1 MVDQASTPRFSI
13 AETALIPAPGMTLP
27 TGLSFSLD
35 DAHLTYLLGTPSDL
49 TQSLWALQTATGAT
63 QVLFEPPGG
72 GTRENALSLTEELRR
87 QRERSRAIGVTS
99 YARAERAER
108 LLVPLPDGLWALD
121 GPGSAWRRAVPWGDA
136 QEPVLSPAGDRVAFV
151 RDGEVYV
158 ASVEG
163 GTGEAAKVLPRQI
176 TSGAREAGM
185 TNGLAEYI
193 AQEELGRHDG
203 FWWSPDGR
211 WIAFEQVDER
221 HIPPYVIAHLSAE
234 TIGPEAYEEHRY
246 PFAGAHNAHVRL
258 GVVPAGDGADGGVE
272 RDGDR
277 AEGTPVWMDLEVGEE
292 AYLAR
297 VFWWRDGDL
306 GGVIVNRPQKAL
318 WLVRWDRATGERTT
332 VLHEQS
338 ELWIN
343 VPDHGSVQLEDGA
356 FVWASERSGYRH
368 LYVFDR
374 SGGLQRQL
382 TGGEWVVD
390 DLLAVDADNG
400 IVYFTGNRDDPRE
413 KHLYA
418 VPLAGGD
425 LRRITQ
431 EPGMHDVVINH
442 QHTQFVDTWSALD
455 RPPTV
460 TLRALADGAQLHSL
474 PLPADPR
481 AEAFGLR
488 PPELVTLQSRGGQVL
503 YGAVYRP
510 DASRFGPGPYP
521 TIVSVYG
528 GPHAQEITNS
538 WGRMTANLNLQY
550 LREMGFLI
558 FRLDNRGSAR
568 RGLRFESALAR
579 QFGRVEVEDQVDGVR
594 WLVAQ
599 GLTDPQRVGVT
610 GWSYGGYMALMC
622 LAKAP
627 DVFQV
632 AVAGAPVT
640 DYAGYDTAYTERY
653 LETPATNAEGYA
665 QTNVLT
671 HVDAIRGKLLL
682 IHGMVDENVH
692 FRHSARLVAALIRA
706 GKPFETLFFPDE
718 RHMLRFLPNRRYLN
732 ERIDAFFLAHL

>member
-1 MVDQASTPRFSI
+1 MVDRASTPPFSI

-27 TGLSFSLD
+27 NGFSFSPD
-35 DAHLTYLLGTPSDL
+35 DARLTYLLGTPSDP
-49 TQSLWALQTATGAT
+49 TQTLWALETAMGAT
-63 QVLFEPPGG
+63 EVLLEPPGG
-72 GTRENALSLTEELRR
+72 GVREDALSLTEELRR
-87 QRERSRAIGVTS
+87 QRGRSRATGITS
-99 YARAERAER
+99 YARAERSGR
-108 LLVPLPDGLWALD
+108 LLVPLPDGLWVLD
-121 GPGSAWRRAVPWGDA
+121 GPGRAWRRVMTGGEVR
-136 QEPVLSPAGDRVAFV
+136 EPALSPAGDHVAFV

-158 ASVEG
+158 ASIEE
-163 GTGEAAKVLPRQI
+163 GTGEAAAATEVVPRKI
-176 TSGAREAGM
+176 TSGARAAGM
-185 TNGLAEYI
+185 TNGLAEYA
-193 AQEELGRHDG
+193 AQEELDRHEG

-221 HIPPYVIAHLSAE
+221 HIPPYVIAHLGAE
-234 TIGPEAYEEHRY
+234 TTGPESYEEHRY

-258 GVVPAGDGADGGVE
+258 GVVAADDGADGGA
-272 RDGDR
+272 DGDR
-277 AEGTPVWMDLEVGEE
+277 GATVWMDLDVGEE

-306 GGVIVNRPQKAL
+306 GAVIVNRPQKAL

-332 VLHEQS
+332 VLQEQS

-343 VPDHGSVQLEDGA
+343 VPARGFIQLEDGA

-368 LYVFDR
+368 LYVFER

-390 DLLAVDADNG
+390 DLLAVDADAG
-400 IVYFTGNRDDPRE
+400 VVYFTGNRDDPRE

-442 QHTQFVDTWSALD
+442 HYTQFVDTWSALD

-460 TLRALADGAQLHSL
+460 TLRALPDGARLQSL

-481 AEAFGLR
+481 VEAFGLR
-488 PPELVTLQSRGGQVL
+488 PPELVTLRSRGGEML

-521 TIVSVYG
+521 TIVAVYG

-558 FRLDNRGSAR
+558 FMLDNRGSAR
-568 RGLRFESALAR
+568 RGLRFESGLAR
-579 QFGRVEVEDQVDGVR
+579 QFGTVEVEDQVDGVH

-599 GLTDPQRVGVT
+599 GLADPHRVGIT

-627 DVFQV
+627 DVFKV

-665 QTNVLT
+665 QTSVLT
-671 HVDAIRGKLLL
+671 HVDAIRGKLLV

-706 GKPFETLFFPDE
+706 GKLFETLFFPDE

>member
-1 MVDQASTPRFSI
+1 MTDRASTPPFSI
-13 AETALIPAPGMTLP
+13 AETALLPAPGMTLP
-27 TGLSFSLD
+27 NGFSFSLD
-35 DAHLTYLLGTPSDL
+35 DARLMYLLGTPSDP
-49 TQSLWALQTATGAT
+49 TQTLWALETATGT
-63 QVLFEPPGG
+63 TEVLFEPPGG
-72 GTRENALSLTEELRR
+72 GIRENALSLTEELRR
-87 QRERSRAIGVTS
+87 QRERSRAIGITS
-99 YARAERAER
+99 YARAERSER
-108 LLVPLPDGLWALD
+108 LVVPLPDGLWVLD
-121 GPGSAWRRAVPWGDA
+121 GPGKAWRHVVTGGDMQGPA
-136 QEPVLSPAGDRVAFV
+136 LSPAGDRVAFV

-158 ASVEG
+158 ASVE
-163 GTGEAAKVLPRQI
+163 EATQATQAAEVMPCQI
-176 TSGAREAGM
+176 TSGARKAGM
-185 TNGLAEYI
+185 TNGLAEYV
-193 AQEELGRHDG
+193 AQEELERQEG

-221 HIPPYVIAHLSAE
+221 HMPTYVIAHLGAE
-234 TIGPEAYEEHRY
+234 TTGPQAYEEHRY
-246 PFAGAHNAHVRL
+246 PFAGAQNARCRL
-258 GVVPAGDGADGGVE
+258 GVVAADDDGG
-272 RDGDR
+272 GD
-277 AEGTPVWMDLEVGEE
+277 APVWMDLDVGEE

-306 GGVIVNRPQKAL
+306 GAVIVNRPQKAL
-318 WLVRWDRATGERTT
+318 WLVRWDCATGQRTT

-343 VPDHGSVQLEDGA
+343 VPARGIVELEDGA

-368 LYVFDR
+368 LYVFAR
-374 SGGLQRQL
+374 SGGPQRQL

-390 DLLAVDADNG
+390 DLLAVDTDDG
-400 IVYFTGNRDDPRE
+400 VVYFTGNRDDPRE

-431 EPGMHDVVINH
+431 EPGTHDVVINH
-442 QHTQFVDTWSALD
+442 HYTQFVDTWSAID
-455 RPPTV
+455 QPPTV
-460 TLRALADGAQLHSL
+460 TLRALADGARVQSL

-481 AEAFGLR
+481 VEAFGLGLR
-488 PPELVTLQSRGGQVL
+488 PPALVTLQSRGGEML

-510 DASRFGPGPYP
+510 DTSRFGPGPYP
-521 TIVSVYG
+521 TIISVYG

-538 WGRMTANLNLQY
+538 WGRMTASMNLQY

-558 FRLDNRGSAR
+558 FGLDNRGSAR
-568 RGLRFESALAR
+568 RGLRFESAIAR
-579 QFGRVEVEDQVDGVR
+579 QFGTVEVEDQVDGVR

-599 GLTDPQRVGVT
+599 GLTDPHRVGVT
-610 GWSYGGYMALMC
+610 GWSYGGYLALMC

-665 QTNVLT
+665 QTSVLT
-671 HVDAIRGKLLL
+671 HVEAIRGKLLL

-732 ERIDAFFLAHL
+732 ERIDAYFLANL